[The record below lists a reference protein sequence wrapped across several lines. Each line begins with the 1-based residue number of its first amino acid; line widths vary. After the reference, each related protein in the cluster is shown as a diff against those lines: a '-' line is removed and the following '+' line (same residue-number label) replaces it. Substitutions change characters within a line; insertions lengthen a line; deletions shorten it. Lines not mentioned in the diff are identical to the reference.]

1 MVAIQIN
8 STCAS
13 RGRNGK
19 PVDVDDGAG
28 SRQSYPNK
36 TASAA
41 SEKTCATKE
50 DSTSS
55 SRARHTLELAIT
67 DDFVLTVSSDT
78 SVYIAAAAQS
88 IRARIGIIS
97 AKQRREGVQA
107 MKRKLPII
115 FAIML
120 GIALLIAT
128 VVVGQQ
134 PGQPTPPPSHPNM
147 PPHAQNPPD
156 APQPPPP
163 PDPLAHVMFPP
174 ELIMG
179 HARQLGLT
187 DDQKTFMRS
196 EIQKT
201 TASFQELQWKLQDQ
215 MELLH
220 ETMKAPVVSEQQ
232 ALTQLD
238 KVLDIEREIKRLH
251 IGLAIR
257 LKNRL
262 TPEQQEQ
269 LQKMRAE
276 HHMGMQS
283 PPEDTPVPME

>member
-1 MVAIQIN
+1 MKTQI
-8 STCAS
+8 
-13 RGRNGK
+13 
-19 PVDVDDGAG
+19 
-28 SRQSYPNK
+28 
-36 TASAA
+36 
-41 SEKTCATKE
+41 
-50 DSTSS
+50 
-55 SRARHTLELAIT
+55 
-67 DDFVLTVSSDT
+67 
-78 SVYIAAAAQS
+78 
-88 IRARIGIIS
+88 
-97 AKQRREGVQA
+97 
-107 MKRKLPII
+107 LP
-115 FAIML
+115 AIML
-120 GIALLIAT
+120 GVALLIAT
-128 VVVGQQ
+128 AVVGQQ
-134 PGQPTPPPSHPNM
+134 PGQPGPPPHPNM
-147 PPHAQNPPD
+147 PFGQNPPNP
-156 APQPPPP
+156 PQPPP

-220 ETMKAPVVSEQQ
+220 ETMKSTVVNEKQ
-232 ALTQLD
+232 ALVQLD

-276 HHMGMQS
+276 HHMGMQTGPGDS
-283 PPEDTPVPME
+283 PHPMD